1 MPAVRVVDEHL
12 LSPVLVYSGSGGV
25 FANEKILKAGQGISL
40 VPVNSGSGTGSL
52 EIQADLDTITE
63 SLSKN
68 FINEIV
74 FNESLIGI
82 KNGINQ
88 FFTLGSD
95 PTDSA
100 SVQIWLN
107 GALLTQD
114 SDYSVTGRIIQF
126 LFEPLISDDIV
137 LASYSKRILL
147 KRYVFGERIFIDPV
161 TSEAVLQKMP
171 VSSQDLML
179 FYNGQLLTR
188 GPGPTDNDYTLSGKV
203 ITFPRQITSYDVI
216 LATYSYI

>member
-12 LSPVLVYSGSGGV
+12 LAPVLVYSGSGGV
-25 FANEKILKAGQGISL
+25 FENEKVLKAGTGVSL
-40 VPVNSGSGTGSL
+40 VQVNSGPGAGNL
-52 EIQADLDTITE
+52 EIHADLDVITE
-63 SLSKN
+63 NLSKN
-68 FINEIV
+68 YVNEIV
-74 FNESLIGI
+74 FNEMPVGI

-88 FFTLGSD
+88 FFTLSDD
-95 PTDSA
+95 PTDPST
-100 SVQIWLN
+100 VQIWLN

-114 SDYSVTGRIIQF
+114 SDYTVTGRVIQF
-126 LFEPLISDDIV
+126 FFDPIISDDII

-147 KRYVFGERIFIDPV
+147 KRYVFGERIFIDPT
-161 TSEAVLQKMP
+161 TSEATLQKMP

-188 GPGPTDNDYTLSGKV
+188 GPRPTDNDYTLTGRV
-203 ITFPRQITSYDVI
+203 ITFPRQMTAQDVV